1 MEKLISDFGT
11 WLISSGALVATFV
24 FAWKYLKPIL
34 QAKEEHASTL
44 QSKELWDFLIT
55 VADMN
60 VSAMLHKDL
69 TGSEKFEKAVDNT
82 NKVLLNNGYNVDDS
96 VIKTAVQS
104 AYEKSPL
111 TGSKQTTSTVTVD
124 QAGVTATIEPADGT
138 ATAIDPKEVA

>member
-1 MEKLISDFGT
+1 MGKLISDFGT
-11 WLISSGALVATFV
+11 WLISSGALATAFI

-60 VSAMLHKDL
+60 VSAMVHKEL
-69 TGSEKFEKAVDNT
+69 TGSQKFEKAVDNT
-82 NKVLLNNGYNVDDS
+82 NKALLNNGYNIDDS
-96 VIKTAVQS
+96 VIKAAVQS

-111 TGSKQTTSTVTVD
+111 TP
-124 QAGVTATIEPADGT
+124 TAKPEEKTDKSEQKGKVIVPDGT
-138 ATAIDPKEVA
+138 AKAIDPKEVA